1 MGGSNDWSLSSG
13 ALAEGEWFLWD
24 KQTFDENQDLGQAVS
39 EFAAPTKNPDS
50 AQSMVERIIRRGPAS
65 HAEALKELRAAF
77 PDSPLTVRVAA
88 LAILMRRGAGDHIP
102 R

>member
-1 MGGSNDWSLSSG
+1 MGIPADDAPG
-13 ALAEGEWFLWD
+13 APSRGAR
-24 KQTFDENQDLGQAVS
+24 TRPRN
-39 EFAAPTKNPDS
+39 AAPTKNPDS
-50 AQSMVERIIRRGPAS
+50 AQSMVARNIRRGPTS

-77 PDSPLTVRVAA
+77 PDSPLTMRVAA

>member
-1 MGGSNDWSLSSG
+1 MGIPADDARGAPSSR
-13 ALAEGEWFLWD
+13 ARARRA
-24 KQTFDENQDLGQAVS
+24 TAMPV
-39 EFAAPTKNPDS
+39 TNPDS

>member
-1 MGGSNDWSLSSG
+1 MGIPTDDAPG
-13 ALAEGEWFLWD
+13 APSRGARTRPR
-24 KQTFDENQDLGQAVS
+24 Q
-39 EFAAPTKNPDS
+39 AAPTKNPDS
-50 AQSMVERIIRRGPAS
+50 AQSMVERIIRRGLTS

-88 LAILMRRGAGDHIP
+88 LAILMRRGAGDHVP

>member
-1 MGGSNDWSLSSG
+1 MGIPADEARGAPSSRARAKRG
-13 ALAEGEWFLWD
+13 NA
-24 KQTFDENQDLGQAVS
+24 TPV
-39 EFAAPTKNPDS
+39 TNPDS
-50 AQSMVERIIRRGPAS
+50 AQRMVERIIRRGPTS